1 MNHSVEKLEGSM
13 AKLTFEVT
21 PEQFEAAIQK
31 VYNKAKNS
39 IQIQGFRKGHAPLA
53 LVERVY
59 GKGVFYEDAL
69 NEVLPDLYKTA
80 VEEEKLEVMSRP
92 DVSVGEIKDGQNI
105 TVTCQMAI
113 KPEVT
118 LGDYTSLKKK
128 SVDTTVSDEDVDN
141 EIKSQAKRNARK
153 VEVTDRPAQL
163 DDTVTIDFEGSVD
176 GKPFDGGKGSD
187 YQLKLGSHSFI
198 DTFEDQ
204 LVGKNTGDDVTVNV
218 TFPED
223 YGQKDLAGKPAEFKV
238 KIKKITYDDVPE
250 INDDFA
256 KDVSECQTLDE
267 YKEKTRKTLQD
278 RKDRDAKAQV
288 RDDLLDQLVAS
299 STMDMP
305 EPMVDEQVDQMINE
319 YAQTLRYQGMDINKY
334 FSMTN
339 TNMDQLKQEVKPDA
353 VKRLKENLV
362 LDALAV
368 KENVEVTDDD
378 IQKELEDMA
387 KGYGME
393 VDKLKDMMGQ
403 AEIDNMK
410 AGMINEKALDKL
422 VELAKD

>member
-267 YKEKTRKTLQD
+267 YKDQ
-278 RKDRDAKAQV
+278 KD
-288 RDDLLDQLVAS
+288 S
-299 STMDMP
+299 SGP
-305 EPMVDEQVDQMINE
+305 QRPRRESPGP
-319 YAQTLRYQGMDINKY
+319 R
-334 FSMTN
+334 
-339 TNMDQLKQEVKPDA
+339 
-353 VKRLKENLV
+353 
-362 LDALAV
+362 
-368 KENVEVTDDD
+368 
-378 IQKELEDMA
+378 
-387 KGYGME
+387 
-393 VDKLKDMMGQ
+393 
-403 AEIDNMK
+403 
-410 AGMINEKALDKL
+410 
-422 VELAKD
+422 